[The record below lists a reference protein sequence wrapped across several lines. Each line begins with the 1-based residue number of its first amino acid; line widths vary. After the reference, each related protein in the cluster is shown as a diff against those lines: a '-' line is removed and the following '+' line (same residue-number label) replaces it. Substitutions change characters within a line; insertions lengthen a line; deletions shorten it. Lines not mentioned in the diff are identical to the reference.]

1 MKTPNIKLIQLQ
13 DERLTLFETMLHD
26 LEKSDKDKLSIE
38 MKHELKYKIAS
49 KYVKEVKSIDNKI
62 KIEERRIKN
71 IQWKN

>member
-71 IQWKN
+71 IQ